1 MRTLLISTCQEALSE
16 REFVRPISKI
26 LDKDEHD
33 ILHFEECNKKLLLNY
48 DKIIICGTSLQ
59 DSFYLECL
67 PFFDD
72 LLKEY
77 TGSIIGICS
86 GMQILTSIFGVSGLI
101 DNLEIG
107 TVEINTIEP
116 NKLFEGVFQ
125 AYNLHNYSV
134 RDCDK
139 FTILASSKTSIQAVK
154 HVTKEIYGIS
164 FHPEVRNEEII
175 SNFLKI

>member
-1 MRTLLISTCQEALSE
+1 MKTLLMSTCNYALND
-16 REFVRPISKI
+16 REFVFPISEI
-26 LDKDEHD
+26 LGENEHD
-33 ILHFEECNKKLLLNY
+33 IMYFEDCSKEVLSRYN
-48 DKIIICGTSLQ
+48 KIIICGTSMQ
-59 DSFYLECL
+59 DFTYVEWL

-72 LLKEY
+72 LLKEFNNP
-77 TGSIIGICS
+77 ILGICS
-86 GMQILTSIFGVSGLI
+86 GMQILTSIFGISGLK
-101 DNLEIG
+101 DNIEVGI
-107 TVEINTIEP
+107 VEVNTLIP
-116 NKLFEGVFQ
+116 NKLFKGKFQ

-134 RDCDK
+134 QDCDK